1 MSDGISKALDTTFE
15 SEISNSNSEIDKI
28 NRELLSLEKKRA
40 KLNSKTF
47 SLEDKEYLEFEL
59 KSLISSNQNIKAR
72 LEDELMKQGTKA
84 SMFEVYTLVCNTIQN
99 ALRELRQ
106 LNRDIVDVAIAE
118 RRMTVRE
125 TEVGVSRN
133 QISGPITVNNSFIM
147 NSNDIDN
154 MIRDAQKNSQLN
166 SIDVDFAADIDNVK
180 Q

>member
-1 MSDGISKALDTTFE
+1 MKDPISEALNTTFE
-15 SEISNSNSEIDKI
+15 QDISSSNLEIEKINKEISA
-28 NRELLSLEKKRA
+28 LEKTKEKVKKKA
-40 KLNSKTF
+40 F

-59 KSLISSNQNIKAR
+59 KSLIASNQNIKAR

-125 TEVGVSRN
+125 TEVGVTKN
-133 QISGPITVNNSFIM
+133 QISGPVTVNNSFIM
-147 NSNDIDN
+147 DSNTIDK
-154 MIRDAQKNSQLN
+154 MIRDAQQNSQLN
-166 SIDVDFAADIDNVK
+166 AIEVNFEEDRENVK
-180 Q
+180 N

>member
-1 MSDGISKALDTTFE
+1 MDPISQALNTTFE
-15 SEISNSNSEIDKI
+15 SEIVTANSEIDKI
-28 NRELLSLEKKRA
+28 NSELAALEKKKE
-40 KLNSKTF
+40 KLKTKAF

-59 KSLISSNQNIKAR
+59 KSLIASNQNIKSR

-106 LNRDIVDVAIAE
+106 LNRDIVDIAIAE

-125 TEVGVSRN
+125 TEVGVSKN
-133 QISGPITVNNSFIM
+133 QITGPVTVNNSYIL
-147 NSNDIDN
+147 NSNDIDK
-154 MIRDAQKNSQLN
+154 MIREAQQNSQLN
-166 SIDVDFAADIDNVK
+166 TIEVDFASDIDNVK